1 MLLVLSGRHGLKN
14 ERLGFSFY
22 ERSPFLYYCYLVCLH
37 YCVGMVLAFL
47 LAVTIEYRCVK
58 WVWVGDVYNR
68 KVYCIEWKK
77 VDKK

>member
-1 MLLVLSGRHGLKN
+1 MLSGRLGLKN

-22 ERSPFLYYCYLVCLH
+22 ERSPFLHYCYLVCLH

-47 LAVTIEYRCVK
+47 LAVAIEYRCVK

>member
-1 MLLVLSGRHGLKN
+1 MVLSII
-14 ERLGFSFY
+14 
-22 ERSPFLYYCYLVCLH
+22 
-37 YCVGMVLAFL
+37 L

-77 VDKK
+77 VERK